1 MLTFLIDF
9 LIVFTLAG
17 ILFGLSFLFATLYIR
32 YKRREEK
39 RYCYHTDIPPR
50 VSRRDYDL
58 SVTQPVRKEN

>member
-1 MLTFLIDF
+1 MLTILIDL
-9 LIVFTLAG
+9 LIVSALAG
-17 ILFGLSFLFATLYIR
+17 VLFGLSFLIATLYIR

-58 SVTQPVRKEN
+58 SVTQPVRRED